1 MTDAY
6 KYPTEYFLQEG
17 KENLERCLQVT
28 FEAAVA
34 HSIKKVII
42 FTSAGVGVERAI
54 HEYRSQEKYAHIE
67 LIAVTFPSQTQFSVG
82 DPSEYT
88 IPNDVC
94 NFFSSQNVP
103 IVRAHLPFAPIRP
116 HFEGHGVLG
125 QDFSL
130 IGNALRIFCGSMSLC
145 VQAVLMAS
153 DAGHVELGEHVI
165 AMTSDTSI
173 LARAAGT
180 SRFLTDL
187 IVREILCKPVLLT
200 IGKSEKANPALTDEQ
215 ESKDKNLEAPEI
227 LSPE

>member
-1 MTDAY
+1 MMDEYDYQT
-6 KYPTEYFLQEG
+6 KYFLQEG
-17 KENLERCLQVT
+17 KGNLGQCLQVT
-28 FEAAVA
+28 FDAAVA
-34 HSIKKVII
+34 HSIKKIII
-42 FTSAGVGVERAI
+42 FTSVGEGVKRAI
-54 HEYRSQEKYAHIE
+54 LDYRSQEKYAHIQ
-67 LIAVTFPSQTQFSVG
+67 LIAVTFPSQTQFSTG

-94 NFFSSQNVP
+94 DFFSSQNVP
-103 IVRAHLPFAPIRP
+103 IVRAHLPFAPILP

-145 VQAVLMAS
+145 VQAILMAS

-173 LARAAGT
+173 LARAAST

-200 IGKSEKANPALTDEQ
+200 IGKSEKKNPAIEDSE
-215 ESKDKNLEAPEI
+215 DKATVTPE
-227 LSPE
+227 LLPPD